1 MPMRD
6 AARDGELFIT
16 LTGDIGVI
24 RKEHFLL
31 MKDGAI
37 LCNSGHF
44 DVEIDV
50 KTLTSMA
57 KKVEKEIRPNV
68 DAYYLPNGRCVYL
81 IGEGRLVNLAAA
93 EGHPAAVMDMSFA
106 TQALTARWAVENSGK
121 LNHRVHLVP
130 KEVEEQVSTLKLASM
145 GIKFDR
151 LTPEQKKYLSSWEFG
166 T

>member
-1 MPMRD
+1 
-6 AARDGELFIT
+6 
-16 LTGDIGVI
+16 
-24 RKEHFLL
+24 

-50 KTLTSMA
+50 KTLTSLA
-57 KKVEKEIRPNV
+57 QKVERGVRPNV
-68 DAYYLPNGRCVYL
+68 DGYLLPNGRWLYL

-93 EGHPAAVMDMSFA
+93 EGHPASVMDMSFA
-106 TQALTARWAVENSGK
+106 TQALTARWAVAQGK
-121 LNHRVHLVP
+121 KLDSRVHLVP
-130 KEVEEQVSTLKLASM
+130 KEVEEQVATLKLASM

-151 LTPEQKKYLSSWEFG
+151 LTSEQKRYLASWEFG